1 VVAKGSKRSWIVAAL
16 ALGAMGF
23 LVAGC
28 REEPLPEAPMRSDD
42 CLRDIRLDQVGEQ
55 LKRCD
60 RVVAA
65 FPTNPGPLNDRY
77 LLRSL
82 IGPDQERE
90 ACADIHRATALA
102 SQAKPGSLDPQL
114 RTDLTLRLALCQDA
128 AKPAATP
135 GAGTA
140 AKS

>member
-1 VVAKGSKRSWIVAAL
+1 MVARGSKRSWVFAAL
-16 ALGAMGF
+16 ALGALGF

-28 REEPLPEAPMRSDD
+28 SEEPLAEAPMRSDD

-65 FPTNPGPLNDRY
+65 FPTNPAPLNDRY

-82 IGPDQERE
+82 TGPDQERA
-90 ACADIHRATALA
+90 ACADIRRATALA
-102 SQAKPGSLDPQL
+102 RQAKPGSLDPQL
-114 RTDLTLRLALCQDA
+114 RTDLTLRLALCQDLS
-128 AKPAATP
+128 KPAAE
-135 GAGTA
+135 TA
-140 AKS
+140 AQP

>member
-1 VVAKGSKRSWIVAAL
+1 MSFKRRCALVCL
-16 ALGAMGF
+16 ALMTMGF
-23 LVAGC
+23 LIAGC

-42 CLRDIRLDQVGEQ
+42 CLRDIKLDQLGEQ

-65 FPTNPGPLNDRY
+65 FPTNPVPLNDRY

-82 IGPDQERE
+82 SGPDQERA
-90 ACADIHRATALA
+90 ACADVRRATALA
-102 SQAKPGSLDPQL
+102 RQAKPGSLDPQL

-128 AKPAATP
+128 AKPAAEQ
-135 GAGTA
+135 A
-140 AKS
+140 AKL

>member
-1 VVAKGSKRSWIVAAL
+1 VVVKGSKRSWVFAAL

-28 REEPLPEAPMRSDD
+28 SEEPLPEAPIRSDD
-42 CLRDIRLDQVGEQ
+42 CLRDIKLDQLGEQ

-65 FPTNPGPLNDRY
+65 FPTNPAPLNDRY

-82 IGPDQERE
+82 SGPDQERA
-90 ACADIHRATALA
+90 ACADIRRATALA
-102 SQAKPGSLDPQL
+102 GQAKPGSLDTQL
-114 RTDLTLRLALCQDA
+114 RTDLNLRLALCQDA
-128 AKPAATP
+128 TKSATKPAA
-135 GAGTA
+135 
-140 AKS
+140 KL

>member
-1 VVAKGSKRSWIVAAL
+1 MVAKASKRPWVFAAL

-65 FPTNPGPLNDRY
+65 FPTNPAPLNDRY

-82 IGPDQERE
+82 TGPDQERA
-90 ACADIHRATALA
+90 ACTDIRRATALA
-102 SQAKPGSLDPQL
+102 RQAKPGSLDAQL

-128 AKPAATP
+128 AKPAP
-135 GAGTA
+135 EPTA
-140 AKS
+140 KP

>member
-1 VVAKGSKRSWIVAAL
+1 VFAAL

-28 REEPLPEAPMRSDD
+28 SEQPLPEAPIRSDD
-42 CLRDIRLDQVGEQ
+42 CLRDIKLDQLGEQ

-65 FPTNPGPLNDRY
+65 FPTNPTPLNDRY

-82 IGPDQERE
+82 TGPDQERA
-90 ACADIHRATALA
+90 ACADIRRAKALA
-102 SQAKPGSLDPQL
+102 RQAKPGSLDPQL
-114 RTDLTLRLALCQDA
+114 RTDLNLRLALCQDT
-128 AKPAATP
+128 AKPAAEQ
-135 GAGTA
+135 A
-140 AKS
+140 AKP

>member
-1 VVAKGSKRSWIVAAL
+1 MSFKRRCALVCL
-16 ALGAMGF
+16 ALMTMGF
-23 LVAGC
+23 LIAGC

-42 CLRDIRLDQVGEQ
+42 CLRDIKLDQLGEQ

-65 FPTNPGPLNDRY
+65 FPTNPVPLNDRY

-82 IGPDQERE
+82 TGPDQERA
-90 ACADIHRATALA
+90 ACADVRRATALA
-102 SQAKPGSLDPQL
+102 RQAKPGSLDPQL

-128 AKPAATP
+128 AKPAAEQ
-135 GAGTA
+135 A
-140 AKS
+140 AKL

>member
-1 VVAKGSKRSWIVAAL
+1 MASKGTKRSWLFTAL

-42 CLRDIRLDQVGEQ
+42 CLRDIRLDQLAEQ

-65 FPTNPGPLNDRY
+65 FPTNPAPLNDRY

-82 IGPDQERE
+82 TGPDQERE
-90 ACADIHRATALA
+90 ACTDIRRATALA
-102 SQAKPGSLDPQL
+102 RQAKPGSLDPQL
-114 RTDLTLRLALCQDA
+114 QTDLTLRLALCQDA
-128 AKPAATP
+128 SKPAAEP
-135 GAGTA
+135 A
-140 AKS
+140 AKP

>member
-1 VVAKGSKRSWIVAAL
+1 MAVRGTKRSWVFAVL
-16 ALGAMGF
+16 ALGALGF
-23 LVAGC
+23 FVAGC
-28 REEPLPEAPMRSDD
+28 SEEPLPEAPMRSDD

-65 FPTNPGPLNDRY
+65 FPTNPAPLNDRY

-82 IGPDQERE
+82 MGPDQERA
-90 ACADIHRATALA
+90 ACADIRRATALA

-114 RTDLTLRLALCQDA
+114 RTDLSLRLALCQDA
-128 AKPAATP
+128 AKQAPGPAAKP
-135 GAGTA
+135 
-140 AKS
+140 

>member
-1 VVAKGSKRSWIVAAL
+1 MV
-16 ALGAMGF
+16 LGAMGV

-28 REEPLPEAPMRSDD
+28 SEEPLAEAPMRSDD

-65 FPTNPGPLNDRY
+65 FPTNPAPLNDRY

-82 IGPDQERE
+82 TGPDQERA
-90 ACADIHRATALA
+90 ACADIRRATALA

-114 RTDLTLRLALCQDA
+114 RTDLTLRLALCQDLS
-128 AKPAATP
+128 KPAAE
-135 GAGTA
+135 TA
-140 AKS
+140 AQP

>member
-1 VVAKGSKRSWIVAAL
+1 
-16 ALGAMGF
+16 
-23 LVAGC
+23 
-28 REEPLPEAPMRSDD
+28 MRSDD

-65 FPTNPGPLNDRY
+65 FPTNPAPLNDRY

-82 IGPDQERE
+82 MGPDQERA
-90 ACADIHRATALA
+90 ACADIRRATALA

-114 RTDLTLRLALCQDA
+114 RTDLSLRLALCQDA
-128 AKPAATP
+128 AKQAPGPAAKP
-135 GAGTA
+135 
-140 AKS
+140 

>member
-1 VVAKGSKRSWIVAAL
+1 MSFKRRCALVCL
-16 ALGAMGF
+16 ALMTMGF
-23 LVAGC
+23 LIAGC

-42 CLRDIRLDQVGEQ
+42 CLRDIKLDQLGEQ

-65 FPTNPGPLNDRY
+65 FPTNPVPLNDRY

-82 IGPDQERE
+82 SGPDQERA

-102 SQAKPGSLDPQL
+102 RQAKPASLDPQL

-128 AKPAATP
+128 AKPAAEQ
-135 GAGTA
+135 A
-140 AKS
+140 AKL

>member
-1 VVAKGSKRSWIVAAL
+1 MSFKRRCALVCL
-16 ALGAMGF
+16 ALWAMGF
-23 LVAGC
+23 LIAGC

-42 CLRDIRLDQVGEQ
+42 CLRDIKLDQLGEQ

-65 FPTNPGPLNDRY
+65 FPTNPVPLNDRY

-82 IGPDQERE
+82 SGPDQERA
-90 ACADIHRATALA
+90 ACADVRRATALA
-102 SQAKPGSLDPQL
+102 RQAKPGSLDPQL

-128 AKPAATP
+128 AKPAAEQ
-135 GAGTA
+135 A
-140 AKS
+140 AKL

>member
-1 VVAKGSKRSWIVAAL
+1 MT
-16 ALGAMGF
+16 MGF
-23 LVAGC
+23 LIAGC

-65 FPTNPGPLNDRY
+65 FPTNPAPLNDRY

-82 IGPDQERE
+82 MGPHQERE
-90 ACADIHRATALA
+90 ACADIRRATALA
-102 SQAKPGSLDPQL
+102 RQAKPGNLDAQL
-114 RTDLTLRLALCQDA
+114 RTDLSLRLALCQDA
-128 AKPAATP
+128 AKP
-135 GAGTA
+135 
-140 AKS
+140 